1 MATSILLHTS
11 IYALT
16 VRKVWFLYLETAE
29 GEGEVITENWIDVD
43 MDNET
48 TGENDEISGK

>member
-1 MATSILLHTS
+1 M
-11 IYALT
+11 
-16 VRKVWFLYLETAE
+16 AE
-29 GEGEVITENWIDVD
+29 GEGEVMTENSIDVD

>member
-1 MATSILLHTS
+1 M
-11 IYALT
+11 
-16 VRKVWFLYLETAE
+16 AE
-29 GEGEVITENWIDVD
+29 GEGEVMTIDVH